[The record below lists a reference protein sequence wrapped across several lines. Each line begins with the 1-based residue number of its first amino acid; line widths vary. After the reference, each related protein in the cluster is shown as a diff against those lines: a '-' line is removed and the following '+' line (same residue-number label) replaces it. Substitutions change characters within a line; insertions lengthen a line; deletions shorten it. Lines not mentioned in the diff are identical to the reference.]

1 MLNKTQKLIKWTRV
15 PYFYELFATHPSPSK
30 DPRADDGDVPI
41 DHEILYF
48 QLGLFRI
55 MKKAP

>member
-1 MLNKTQKLIKWTRV
+1 MLNKTQTLIKWTLV
-15 PYFYELFATHPSPSK
+15 PYFYALFATHPSPSK

>member
-1 MLNKTQKLIKWTRV
+1 MDTCTVHLYTICN
-15 PYFYELFATHPSPSK
+15 PSK
-30 DPRADDGDVPI
+30 DPRADDGDIPTH
-41 DHEILYF
+41 HEILYF